1 MLTKEGIKD
10 NLPYD
15 AGREAL
21 KSHYTQLV
29 NLDKA
34 NLSDEEKKIIDAR
47 KELMREVEKIYIELQ
62 KQALGMTHPSEP
74 EPEPAP
80 LPKPSFPRMGM

>member
-1 MLTKEGIKD
+1 M
-10 NLPYD
+10 
-15 AGREAL
+15 